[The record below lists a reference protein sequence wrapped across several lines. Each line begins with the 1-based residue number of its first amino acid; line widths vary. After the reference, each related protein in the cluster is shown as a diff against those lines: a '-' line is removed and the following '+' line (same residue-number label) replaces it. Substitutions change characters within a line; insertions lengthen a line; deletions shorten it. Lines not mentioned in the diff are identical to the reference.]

1 MNLSAAVF
9 VCSFLS
15 LVYFFREA
23 IRSFCSPAFKRDRER
38 TRENRRRRKAARRNL

>member
-15 LVYFFREA
+15 LVYFFREV
-23 IRSFCSPAFKRDRER
+23 IRSFRSPEFRRELAR
-38 TRENRRRRKAARRNL
+38 MRENRRLRKAARR